1 MAIANVVTFKP
12 PAPRRR
18 SSGPTPKMDAETRQM
33 TNRLRDV
40 IRNLHRQPTG
50 PTRQVFALSRHEAER
65 LPSLP
70 SVAVISITAPERPP
84 ANLSSFDHLLRLSFA
99 DVDFL
104 SSNLSRKAQEK
115 SRNAFTAEQA
125 RMIRSFVD
133 GLPLEV
139 ASIIVHCEGGYSRS
153 CAVAFGLHKLYGY
166 TAEINLLSQANP
178 SVVRILTDKSAEGD
192 GH

>member
-1 MAIANVVTFKP
+1 MRIDK
-12 PAPRRR
+12 
-18 SSGPTPKMDAETRQM
+18 M
-33 TNRLRDV
+33 TNRLREV
-40 IRNLHRQPTG
+40 IRNLYRQPTG
-50 PTRQVFALSRHEAER
+50 PTRQVFALSRHDAER

-70 SVAVISITAPERPP
+70 SVAVISITAPERLP

-104 SSNLSRKAQEK
+104 GPNLSRKAQEK
-115 SRNAFTAEQA
+115 ARHAFTVEQA

-133 GLPLEV
+133 GLPPEI
-139 ASIIVHCEGGYSRS
+139 ASIVVHCEGGYSRS

-166 TAEINLLSQANP
+166 TVDMNLLSQANP
-178 SVVRILTDKSAEGD
+178 SVVRILTDESAEGD